1 MGLVDTYI
9 GIGQRGSVIRFT
21 GPFLLSRYIH
31 IGRKEYLRNIKESP
45 PLSIFMFLI

>member
-9 GIGQRGSVIRFT
+9 GIGQEGSVKRFT

-31 IGRKEYLRNIKESP
+31 IGKEGMTRE
-45 PLSIFMFLI
+45 